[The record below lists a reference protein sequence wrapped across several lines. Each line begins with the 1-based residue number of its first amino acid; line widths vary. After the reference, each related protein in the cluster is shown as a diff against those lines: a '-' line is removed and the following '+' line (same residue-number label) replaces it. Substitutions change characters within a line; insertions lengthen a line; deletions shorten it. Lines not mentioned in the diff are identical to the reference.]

1 MQGFKR
7 GILGTYLKSIPK
19 LSAEAVAI
27 TQGVPIRNH
36 PLKKLLLCPTNSRFE
51 PKTRKSWQD
60 KAEHTNFQYVSIW
73 TTVFDTVFGQR
84 LSLFIYIFSLGSI
97 ESRIPSPKRLYAST
111 VTNMARPGNTEI
123 HHAISILSL
132 PMVNIFPQLAV
143 GGWTPM
149 PRKLNADST
158 STAPAMPNT
167 ADTSTGDMAFGRIC
181 LKIILKS
188 LAPNALAARTN
199 SLSFRDK
206 NSALTSLATPIHDV
220 TPMTIIIFHMLGSR
234 NAMTARIKKK
244 VGIASMMSTKRI
256 LILSTQPP

>member
-7 GILGTYLKSIPK
+7 GILGTDLKSIPK

-36 PLKKLLLCPTNSRFE
+36 PLNKLLLCPTNSRFE

-111 VTNMARPGNTEI
+111 VTNIDEQT
-123 HHAISILSL
+123 
-132 PMVNIFPQLAV
+132 Q
-143 GGWTPM
+143 
-149 PRKLNADST
+149 
-158 STAPAMPNT
+158 
-167 ADTSTGDMAFGRIC
+167 
-181 LKIILKS
+181 S
-188 LAPNALAARTN
+188 LAKYCVK
-199 SLSFRDK
+199 D
-206 NSALTSLATPIHDV
+206 
-220 TPMTIIIFHMLGSR
+220 GC
-234 NAMTARIKKK
+234 
-244 VGIASMMSTKRI
+244 
-256 LILSTQPP
+256 